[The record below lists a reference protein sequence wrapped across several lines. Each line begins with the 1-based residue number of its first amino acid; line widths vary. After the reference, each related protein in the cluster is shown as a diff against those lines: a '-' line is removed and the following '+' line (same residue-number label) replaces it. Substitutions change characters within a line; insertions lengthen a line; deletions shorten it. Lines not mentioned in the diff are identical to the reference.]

1 MDSGRTIERLR
12 DAARALRSF
21 DDRAA
26 LRAIQAAQDA
36 LDAAKADRLAALG
49 ESKEFEL
56 DGASTIA
63 TWARNELRLDAGRTK
78 ALVHAA
84 ATAKR
89 LPEVGMAAAEG
100 RIRLDH
106 VAVFSYGLKHIGA
119 TVVGESEGWLLDVAT
134 THEPAALRQVM
145 RSLREAVYPDELD
158 EAWAKGMDK
167 QDIQVNPV
175 PDGWHVNGFL
185 NTSTGAKFKQVLD
198 TLGAPRDA
206 DDQRPGSERRIDAFD
221 RMVTQV
227 LEAGLPSD
235 KGIRPQLSVIVD
247 THGPSARLAGFGSIG
262 PKLLDYLTCLSD
274 LTPIVTT
281 GGELEQARI
290 LSVGR
295 TRRHANRRQRR
306 AIIAKQG
313 GECATPRLPQHPP
326 GDPPR
331 HLVVSRRPYR
341 PRRHGRPVC
350 PLPPPG
356 PPPAPQ
362 HRARRPWPVR
372 LHHQDRATR
381 RARDAITR
389 RPPPPRPSP
398 TTGSTY
404 TATDVSRDVATS
416 ATPRDATGL
425 RPPQQPISP
434 RAIPST
440 CHRACP
446 CTPCP
451 ARATCG

>member
-1 MDSGRTIERLR
+1 MDPGATIERLR

-26 LRAIQAAQDA
+26 LKAIQAAQDA

-63 TWARNELRLDAGRTK
+63 TWARNELRLDGGRTK

-84 ATAKR
+84 ATAKQ
-89 LPEVGMAAAEG
+89 LPDVGMAAAEG

-119 TVVGESEGWLLDVAT
+119 TVVRESEGWLLDVAT

-185 NTSTGAKFKQVLD
+185 DTSTGGKFKQVLD

-206 DDQRPGSERRIDAFD
+206 DDERPGSERRIDAFD
-221 RMVTQV
+221 QMLTQV

-247 THGPSARLAGFGSIG
+247 AQGPSARLAGFGSIG

-290 LSVGR
+290 LNVGR
-295 TRRHANRRQRR
+295 TQRHANRQQRR
-306 AIIAKQG
+306 AIIAQQG
-313 GECATPRLPQHPP
+313 GECAAP
-326 GDPPR
+326 GCHNTHLEIHHVTWWSRGGRTDLDDMVGLCVR
-331 HLVVSRRPYR
+331 CHHLVHRELLNVEPDG
-341 PRRHGRPVC
+341 HGQFDFTTKAGRPVERGMR
-350 PLPPPG
+350 PRVARP
-356 PPPAPQ
+356 
-362 HRARRPWPVR
+362 RDTDRRPG
-372 LHHQDRATR
+372 R
-381 RARDAITR
+381 RV
-389 RPPPPRPSP
+389 P
-398 TTGSTY
+398 
-404 TATDVSRDVATS
+404 
-416 ATPRDATGL
+416 L
-425 RPPQQPISP
+425 R
-434 RAIPST
+434 T
-440 CHRACP
+440 
-446 CTPCP
+446 
-451 ARATCG
+451 